1 MAFVAGQRVTIIPP
15 STMAGLHG
23 IVQGPTEGLEA
34 FTVRLDSSDSLFICP
49 TKNLVSHHG
58 RNDISSSDDEDED
71 AKYVIGQKFEVEV
84 FGVEDDGYKVRCA
97 DGQLWLFKRVPLLL
111 SSSSASA
118 SGTQVVADA
127 SLLHHWNSRIHMLE
141 TSSTADASKIAMLE
155 ERLEGTQEALES
167 VCEDLE
173 VMQGGMQTTRE
184 ELTMLREQVAN
195 LSLDLTAVEGSIT
208 VLLGDV

>member
-23 IVQGPTEGLEA
+23 IVQGPTKGLEA
-34 FTVRLDSSDSLFICP
+34 FTVRLDGSLFICP
-49 TKNLVSHHG
+49 TQNLVSDYSE
-58 RNDISSSDDEDED
+58 RIAMLSSDDEDTP
-71 AKYVIGQKFEVEV
+71 YVLGQKFVVEI
-84 FGVEDDGYKVRCA
+84 FGVEEEGYKVRCA

-141 TSSTADASKIAMLE
+141 TSSTAEASKIAMLE